1 MSLYKVKKKKE
12 EDLGRALVAEMLVV
26 WPIRCY
32 IIKQKYLHLF
42 TKIGSDVGGVV
53 VYLSYS
59 QKLEKWVVISF
70 V

>member
-1 MSLYKVKKKKE
+1 
-12 EDLGRALVAEMLVV
+12 MLVV

-53 VYLSYS
+53 VYLSNS
-59 QKLEKWVVISF
+59 LKLEKWVVISF